1 MHLGRSK
8 INHHFPKPKINA
20 PLFAHA
26 AGITTRRNAVR
37 SRHFPLL
44 SVGCSELVGRRDVVF
59 LWPLWSEFSTWNWGS
74 HFRISYLTTVWPSK
88 KNPNLRPNTSTMF
101 PPRSFL
107 QLNPDTSNEGSTS
120 LKFWS
125 SGFAVWGIFK
135 NVYIYIY
142 IQININKYINYY
154 INSYKYHT
162 LHPIQVVKTS
172 LYYHVLPSKLY
183 LLQDM
188 FQWPHQNDHDSFKEK
203 NTLSNQAVLPGWQ
216 HLIIS
221 MNSGEVP
228 SAEVYI
234 KYIFQNKS
242 SFAMYPCQMMQ
253 GVHSKCLMSPYIYSL
268 ISNTMPKPPATTVP
282 CKKKVNGNAG
292 AGVAS
297 ELVGRFPAWPARS

>member
-1 MHLGRSK
+1 MQPASQQGEMPWDPATSPYSASGVANWWAGGMLCFCGHSGQNFLHETGGAILGSPTWPPFGLQKRILIYVLIPAPCFLPGVSFNWTLTHLTK
-8 INHHFPKPKINA
+8 DQ
-20 PLFAHA
+20 L
-26 AGITTRRNAVR
+26 
-37 SRHFPLL
+37 
-44 SVGCSELVGRRDVVF
+44 
-59 LWPLWSEFSTWNWGS
+59 LWSFGAQVLQFGAS
-74 HFRISYLTTVWPSK
+74 SK
-88 KNPNLRPNTSTMF
+88 MYT
-101 PPRSFL
+101 
-107 QLNPDTSNEGSTS
+107 
-120 LKFWS
+120 
-125 SGFAVWGIFK
+125 
-135 NVYIYIY
+135 YIY